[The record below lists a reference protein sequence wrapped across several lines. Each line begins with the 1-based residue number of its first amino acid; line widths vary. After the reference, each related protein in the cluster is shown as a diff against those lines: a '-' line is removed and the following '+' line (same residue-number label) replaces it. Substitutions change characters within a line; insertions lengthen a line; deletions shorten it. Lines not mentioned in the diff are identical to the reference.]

1 MQHLRFET
9 ITKDL
14 VVDDAARIAECEK
27 LVPAHRH
34 YVIFFT
40 ARSGSTW
47 LTSVLSATKQL
58 GVPEEYINPDFVL
71 DVCKS
76 VRARTQVDML
86 QVLFRRRKTPNGVFG
101 IEVRH
106 IDIEL
111 FGIEQFFSIFGPETV
126 FFNLWRDNMVSQA
139 ISLYRAVYT
148 GRFHSTDPRQ
158 APPPPY
164 DGDGI
169 KRWMTHL
176 LNTENKNLRLL
187 ASEGRPARF
196 LRYEDIFRH
205 EATTVAMIAD
215 ALRVDIPPAP
225 PGGEAPPKQEK
236 LGDSWNKE
244 AEATF
249 RSREAQFVAE
259 TEAARLIRR
268 QPGDEGW
275 VSMAPAVVRS

>member
-1 MQHLRFET
+1 MQHLKFET

-58 GVPEEYINPDFVL
+58 GVPEEYINPDFIL
-71 DVCKS
+71 DVCKA
-76 VRARTQVDML
+76 VRARTQADML

-106 IDIEL
+106 IDVEL

-139 ISLYRAVYT
+139 VSLYRAVYT

-176 LNTENKNLRLL
+176 LNTENKNLKLL

-196 LRYEDIFRH
+196 LRYEDILRH

-215 ALRVDIPPAP
+215 ALRVDIPPAE
-225 PGGEAPPKQEK
+225 PGGAAPPKQEK

-244 AEATF
+244 AEAEF

-259 TEAARLIRR
+259 SEAARLIRR

-275 VSMAPAVVRS
+275 VGIAPAMVRS

>member
-14 VVDDAARIAECEK
+14 AVDDAARIAECEK

-58 GVPEEYINPDFVL
+58 GVPEEYINPDFLL
-71 DVCKS
+71 DVCTA
-76 VRARTQVDML
+76 VRARTQVDMF

-106 IDIEL
+106 IDVEL
-111 FGIEQFFSIFGPETV
+111 FGIEQFFSIFGPQTV

-139 ISLYRAVYT
+139 VSLYRAVHT

-176 LNTENKNLRLL
+176 LNTENKNLKLL

-196 LRYEDIFRH
+196 LRYEDILRH

-215 ALRVDIPPAP
+215 ALRVDVAPSQPNGDAPATP
-225 PGGEAPPKQEK
+225 ER
-236 LGDSWNKE
+236 LGDTWNKT

-249 RSREAQFVAE
+249 RCEEAQFVAE

-268 QPGDEGW
+268 QPGEQGW
-275 VSMAPAVVRS
+275 VSMAPAMVRS

>member
-14 VVDDAARIAECEK
+14 VVDDAARIAECGK

-58 GVPEEYINPDFVL
+58 GVPEEYINPDFVR
-71 DVCKS
+71 DVCTS

-86 QVLFRRRKTPNGVFG
+86 EVLFRRRKTPNGVFG

-106 IDIEL
+106 IDVEL

-169 KRWMTHL
+169 KQWMTHL
-176 LNTENKNLRLL
+176 LDTENKNLKLL

-215 ALRVDIPPAP
+215 ALRVDIPPTP
-225 PGGEAPPKQEK
+225 PGGEAPPRQEK
-236 LGDSWNKE
+236 LGDSWNKT

-275 VSMAPAVVRS
+275 LGVTPAVVRS